1 MIDTNPRGTLFAVAG
16 GTLLALW
23 SLDVFALD
31 PGPGRGGAGPGVP
44 RGVTVV
50 APATGVVVA
59 SNTAVPA
66 TSVPATMAR
75 PAATGTS
82 TTATPAAATC
92 GATMVRILPSNSVS
106 IVIDGIQHF
115 QSGAA
120 LYRPIVQAGETVYQ
134 QL

>member
-1 MIDTNPRGTLFAVAG
+1 MIDTNPRGTLFAAAA

-31 PGPGRGGAGPGVP
+31 PGPGRGGAGPGVA
-44 RGVTVV
+44 RGATVV

-59 SNTAVPA
+59 SNAAVPA

-75 PAATGTS
+75 PATTGAS
-82 TTATPAAATC
+82 TAAATC
-92 GATMVRILPSNSVS
+92 GATTVRILPSNSVS